1 MTTESLAPHRTDW
14 FHRARW
20 GATSHYL
27 VSPEL
32 SAEEWNRRVDAFDV
46 NGLARA
52 LASAGVGYYWLT
64 IGQNSGHYCSPNATY
79 DGFVGRR
86 PSLLSRRDLIA
97 DLADALA
104 AQGVRAM
111 AYLPSGAPAQD
122 AVAQAALEWE
132 WGFEEGWPDGW
143 KTRTGKRHANFQR
156 KWEAVIREWAVRW
169 GTKINGWWFDGC
181 YFADEMYRHPDT
193 PNLASFAA
201 AARAGNPEAI
211 VAFNPGV
218 MLQTMGPEEDYTAGE
233 INEPDKVEVPP
244 GRWLNGEQVQ
254 IWSFLGK
261 HWMQPPLRFTDD
273 EAVAHTRRITANGAV
288 MTWDIPLQENGVP
301 SPDVVRQLAA
311 IGQSLG

>member
-1 MTTESLAPHRTDW
+1 
-14 FHRARW
+14 
-20 GATSHYL
+20 
-27 VSPEL
+27 
-32 SAEEWNRRVDAFDV
+32 VDAFDV

-52 LASAGVGYYWLT
+52 LGSAGVGYYWLT
-64 IGQNSGHYCSPNATY
+64 LGQNSGHYCSPNATY

-97 DLADALA
+97 DLAEALA
-104 AQGVRAM
+104 AQGVQAM
-111 AYLPSGAPAQD
+111 VYLPSGAPAQD

-132 WGFEEGWPDGW
+132 WGFAEGWPDGW
-143 KTRTGKRHANFQR
+143 TTRTGKRLASFQI
-156 KWEAVIREWAVRW
+156 KWEAVIREWSVRW
-169 GTKINGWWFDGC
+169 GTKIKGWWFDGC
-181 YFADEMYRHPDT
+181 YFEDEMYGHPDA

-218 MLQTMGPEEDYTAGE
+218 MLKTMGPEEDYTAGE
-233 INEPDKVEVPP
+233 INEPEEVEVPP

-261 HWMQPPLRFTDD
+261 HWMQRPLRFTDD
-273 EAVAHTRRITANGAV
+273 QAVAHTRRITANGAV

-301 SPDVVRQLAA
+301 MPDVVRQLAA